1 MNNLTGYDRWLEEP
15 FQREM
20 DARVE
25 NEEDVELDGLE
36 EDIADDDFE
45 QC

>member
-1 MNNLTGYDRWLEEP
+1 MNNLAGYDRWLDEP
-15 FQREM
+15 FQRDM

-36 EDIADDDFE
+36 EDIADDD
-45 QC
+45 